1 VTRLSTADRNKA
13 AQIDQIESRTPP
25 RSIMEKARRFDLLEA
40 KFRWLYQQHET
51 LVEIVRRLRRTA
63 RKPRKAQ

>member
-13 AQIDQIESRTPP
+13 AQIDQIEPGLRGV
-25 RSIMEKARRFDLLEA
+25 MEKARRFDLLEA

-63 RKPRKAQ
+63 RTSRKAK